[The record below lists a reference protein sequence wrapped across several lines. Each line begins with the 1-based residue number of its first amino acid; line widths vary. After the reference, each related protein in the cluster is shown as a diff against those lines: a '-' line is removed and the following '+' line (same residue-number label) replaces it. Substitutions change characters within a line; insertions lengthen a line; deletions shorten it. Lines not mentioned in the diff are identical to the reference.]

1 MAIKVAKDFDN
12 FNGAAELSGWT
23 VAAGTGANSTSWASE
38 GTHSIRLQPSGG
50 VDGRLT
56 KSIDFGSSNEI
67 FQLELDVY
75 LATLGTFTV
84 EIGATTVATINTN
97 AGTWQ
102 TVRIDSSSYTGIQTV
117 TLRAAN
123 TGTSDVYIDSI
134 KYLNNAY
141 TTPYAQDPVE
151 AINFNGENGLQGIA
165 KLANFS
171 VVSSTD
177 KSYDWDVRDL
187 EDRQSWNITQP
198 LQLSMLPSLGSST
211 SVETF
216 GTDMYTSNIKL
227 NKSSKDIINRVVV
240 YGAGDGVFKKR
251 GQAQDATSITTYGVR
266 MPENPPSFPSI
277 NDETQ
282 LQKMAED
289 IVALYKDPVVRILTD
304 IQIPETRATLGDVVK
319 LVDSKT
325 GLNEDAR
332 VKKITYTY
340 QHGGVQV
347 VKIDVTNTLRSIEG
361 EQIDLQRNR
370 NILNTAQKGA
380 VNMYMTGET
389 QNVDESHP
397 CEIEFYIPPN
407 VNNINRIDL
416 NYSVEKYRTFQGQI
430 PEDLSLST
438 TVSNIKEY
446 KVASTSGT
454 PKGIVSVSPN
464 PSPENPVGMV
474 TVTGVLKNNSGSTI
488 TGSGV
493 TIALYN
499 YTLSAWEVI
508 TGGAWS
514 LPDDSQVFFDTS
526 FIPANSSDY
535 QIEYGGSGGQARVQ
549 LTHSTGN
556 IQNSTLQVTATT
568 QALHNHDVFPVIEDI
583 AKPDDIVMNIE
594 IGENTLTPTDR
605 TSALEALYGTLHTTD
620 VSAAS
625 SQTTYDL
632 SQVDT
637 FTADNWY
644 TVSIKPVASGT
655 VWLDC
660 DTTTGATVADVF
672 SGLTT
677 DAVIKTQGTHS
688 LKFTQ
693 STATKSVGEF
703 AIDSSTAT
711 GSDLNFTP
719 YRYITFDL
727 YLPTTAA
734 SLDISQLV
742 AYIPTQDSTVVAGS
756 RPQPGDVLWIIDKT
770 LANLASGWNTG
781 ITLDLQGD
789 TATGIPTE
797 LISASAINQ
806 TTVRGFVLRLFTG
819 ATGAASTQDWRVD
832 NIKYKSDGRVRIRGD
847 IFNEF
852 YLETGGTV

>member
-1 MAIKVAKDFDN
+1 M
-12 FNGAAELSGWT
+12 T
-23 VAAGTGANSTSWASE
+23 TS
-38 GTHSIRLQPSGG
+38 
-50 VDGRLT
+50 
-56 KSIDFGSSNEI
+56 
-67 FQLELDVY
+67 
-75 LATLGTFTV
+75 
-84 EIGATTVATINTN
+84 
-97 AGTWQ
+97 
-102 TVRIDSSSYTGIQTV
+102 
-117 TLRAAN
+117 
-123 TGTSDVYIDSI
+123 
-134 KYLNNAY
+134 AY
-141 TTPYAQDPVE
+141 TLYSQGGLQ
-151 AINFNGENGLQGIA
+151 AIN
-165 KLANFS
+165 KLAQFC

-177 KSYDWDVRDL
+177 KSYDWDIRDL
-187 EDRQSWNITQP
+187 EDGQTWNISKP
-198 LQLSMLPSLGSST
+198 LQLYLKPSLGSGT
-211 SVETF
+211 VVDTF
-216 GTDMYTSNIKL
+216 SNKAYSGTMMLDKD
-227 NKSSKDIINRVVV
+227 SSQIINRVTV
-240 YGAGDGVFKKR
+240 YGGGDGVFKKFATAEDTTS
-251 GQAQDATSITTYGVR
+251 QATYGIRSPETPPNYPELSDDTELQRIADAIVQKFKDPYVRLDVGLTVSDTKANLGDTVKLIDNTIEVNEDQRVMGLHYKIDSRNSTSVTVEVKNLTEQLYMSEVDATR
-266 MPENPPSFPSI
+266 
-277 NDETQ
+277 
-282 LQKMAED
+282 
-289 IVALYKDPVVRILTD
+289 
-304 IQIPETRATLGDVVK
+304 TR
-319 LVDSKT
+319 
-325 GLNEDAR
+325 DA
-332 VKKITYTY
+332 
-340 QHGGVQV
+340 
-347 VKIDVTNTLRSIEG
+347 
-361 EQIDLQRNR
+361 
-370 NILNTAQKGA
+370 LNTRRRGA

-407 VNNINRIDL
+407 VDNINRIDL

-711 GSDLNFTP
+711 GSDLDFTP